1 MLNFMNKKQQPVE
14 EARVKKV
21 VVEDDNDEG
30 GANDW
35 LATYSDMIT
44 LLMAFFVIFFSAS
57 KVDMQL
63 FEELK
68 NGFVSDKLNTTAG
81 SPLTM
86 LYNQLD
92 STFDNSANDNPRVDI
107 EKNYRGINI
116 LLGSESLFS
125 SGEANLTRAGRQ
137 TIDELCLSLD
147 SIVGRYN
154 LTMDIEGHTD
164 DTPIRS
170 FRFPS
175 NWELSSA
182 RAATVLRQMIENG
195 LPPENSRAI
204 GFADV
209 KPTVKPF
216 DEEGNYVK
224 GSREKNRRVE
234 IIIHYWIW
242 DDYRP
247 Y

>member
-1 MLNFMNKKQQPVE
+1 MNKKQQPVE

-68 NGFVSDKLNTTAG
+68 NGFVSDKLNTTTG

-209 KPTVKPF
+209 KPTVEPF
-216 DEEGNYVK
+216 DEEGKYVK

-234 IIIHYWIW
+234 IIIHY
-242 DDYRP
+242 
-247 Y
+247 

>member
-1 MLNFMNKKQQPVE
+1 MFNFMNKKQQPIE
-14 EARVKKV
+14 ETRSKKV
-21 VVEDDNDEG
+21 VVEEENDEG

-68 NGFVSDKLNTTAG
+68 NGFVSDKLNTTTG
-81 SPLTM
+81 SPLKM

-92 STFDNSANDNPRVDI
+92 STFDNSAMDNPRVDI
-107 EKNYRGINI
+107 EKDFRGINI

-125 SGEANLTRAGRQ
+125 SGEASLTPAGRQ
-137 TIDELCLSLD
+137 TIDEICLSLD
-147 SIVGRYN
+147 SIVGKYN

-195 LPPENSRAI
+195 LPPQNSRAI

-209 KPTVKPF
+209 KPTIKPF
-216 DEEGNYVK
+216 DAEGNYVI

-234 IIIHYWIW
+234 IIIHY
-242 DDYRP
+242 
-247 Y
+247 

>member
-1 MLNFMNKKQQPVE
+1 MFNFMNKKQQPVE
-14 EARVKKV
+14 EARSKKV
-21 VVEDDNDEG
+21 VVQEDNDEG

-68 NGFVSDKLNTTAG
+68 NGFVSDKLNTKTG

-86 LYNQLD
+86 LYDQLD
-92 STFDNSANDNPRVDI
+92 STFDNSVNDNPRVDI

-125 SGEANLTRAGRQ
+125 SGEANLTSSGRQ

-147 SIVGRYN
+147 SIVGKYN

-209 KPTVKPF
+209 KPTIKPF
-216 DEEGNYVK
+216 DEEGKYVK

-234 IIIHYWIW
+234 IIIHY
-242 DDYRP
+242 
-247 Y
+247 

>member
-1 MLNFMNKKQQPVE
+1 MYDFMNKQKEQQPAE
-14 EARVKKV
+14 KSRKKV
-21 VVEDDNDEG
+21 VEEEDNDEG

-57 KVDMQL
+57 KVDLQL

-68 NGFVSDKLNTTAG
+68 NGFVDDKLNTKAG

-86 LYNQLD
+86 LFNQLD
-92 STFDNSANDNPRVDI
+92 STFDNSQNDNSKVSINKD
-107 EKNYRGINI
+107 YRGINI
-116 LLGSESLFS
+116 LLNSENLFN
-125 SGEANLTRAGRQ
+125 SGESDLSLEGILT
-137 TIDELCLSLD
+137 INDICLSLD
-147 SIVGRYN
+147 SIVGKYN
-154 LTMDIEGHTD
+154 LVMDIEGHTD
-164 DTPIRS
+164 DTPIHS

-204 GFADV
+204 GLADV
-209 KPTVKPF
+209 RPTIKPF
-216 DEEGNYVK
+216 DEESNYVK

-234 IIIHYWIW
+234 IIIHY
-242 DDYRP
+242 
-247 Y
+247 

>member
-1 MLNFMNKKQQPVE
+1 MFNFMNKQQQQPVE
-14 EARVKKV
+14 PERKKV
-21 VVEDDNDEG
+21 VVVEENEEG

-57 KVDMQL
+57 KVDLQL

-68 NGFVSDKLNTTAG
+68 NGFVSDKLNTTSG
-81 SPLTM
+81 SPLKM
-86 LYNQLD
+86 LFVQLD
-92 STFDNSANDNPRVDI
+92 STFDNTTNDNPRVEVI
-107 EKNYRGINI
+107 QNYRGINI

-125 SGEANLTRAGRQ
+125 PGESNLTPAGKS
-137 TIDELCLSLD
+137 TIDELCFSLD
-147 SIVGRYN
+147 SIVGKYN

-195 LPPENSRAI
+195 LPSANSRAI

-209 KPTVKPF
+209 RPAVKPF
-216 DEEGNYVK
+216 DDQGQYVR

-234 IIIHYWIW
+234 IIIHY
-242 DDYRP
+242 
-247 Y
+247 

>member
-1 MLNFMNKKQQPVE
+1 MFNFMNKKQQPVE

-68 NGFVSDKLNTTAG
+68 NGFVSDKLNTTTG

-234 IIIHYWIW
+234 IIIHY
-242 DDYRP
+242 
-247 Y
+247 

>member
-1 MLNFMNKKQQPVE
+1 MFDFMNKQKQQHVE
-14 EARVKKV
+14 ETPRKKA
-21 VVEDDNDEG
+21 VVEEETNEA

-35 LATYSDMIT
+35 LATYADMIT

-57 KVDMQL
+57 KVDLQL

-68 NGFVSDKLNTTAG
+68 NGFVSDKINTKSG
-81 SPLTM
+81 SPLTT

-92 STFDNSANDNPRVDI
+92 STFDNAANDNPRVDV

-125 SGEANLTRAGRQ
+125 SGEANLTGAGKQ
-137 TIDELCLSLD
+137 TIDELCLALD
-147 SIVGRYN
+147 SIVGKYN

-164 DTPIRS
+164 DTPMRS

-216 DEEGNYVK
+216 DDQGVYVK

-234 IIIHYWIW
+234 IIIHY
-242 DDYRP
+242 
-247 Y
+247 

>member
-1 MLNFMNKKQQPVE
+1 MFNFMNKKQQPIE
-14 EARVKKV
+14 ETRSKKV
-21 VVEDDNDEG
+21 VVEEENDEG

-68 NGFVSDKLNTTAG
+68 NGFVSDKLNTTTG
-81 SPLTM
+81 SPLKM

-92 STFDNSANDNPRVDI
+92 STFDNSAMDNPRVNI
-107 EKNYRGINI
+107 EKDFRGINI

-125 SGEANLTRAGRQ
+125 SGEASLTPAGRQ
-137 TIDELCLSLD
+137 TIDEICLSLD
-147 SIVGRYN
+147 SIVGKYN

-195 LPPENSRAI
+195 LPPQNSRAI

-209 KPTVKPF
+209 KPTIKPF
-216 DEEGNYVK
+216 DAEGNYVK

-234 IIIHYWIW
+234 IIIHY
-242 DDYRP
+242 
-247 Y
+247 

>member
-1 MLNFMNKKQQPVE
+1 MFNFMNKKQQPVE
-14 EARVKKV
+14 EARTKKV

-68 NGFVSDKLNTTAG
+68 NGFVSDKLNTTTG

-209 KPTVKPF
+209 KPTVEPF
-216 DEEGNYVK
+216 DEEGKYVK

-234 IIIHYWIW
+234 IIIHY
-242 DDYRP
+242 
-247 Y
+247 

>member
-1 MLNFMNKKQQPVE
+1 MFNFMNKKQQPVE
-14 EARVKKV
+14 EARTKKV

-209 KPTVKPF
+209 KPTIKPF

-242 DDYRP
+242 DD
-247 Y
+247 

>member
-1 MLNFMNKKQQPVE
+1 MFNFMNKKQQPVE

-68 NGFVSDKLNTTAG
+68 NGFVSDKLNTTTG

-209 KPTVKPF
+209 KPTIKPF

-234 IIIHYWIW
+234 IIIHY
-242 DDYRP
+242 
-247 Y
+247 

>member
-1 MLNFMNKKQQPVE
+1 MFNFMNKKQQPIE
-14 EARVKKV
+14 ETRSKKV
-21 VVEDDNDEG
+21 VVEEENDEG

-68 NGFVSDKLNTTAG
+68 NGFVSDKLNTTTG
-81 SPLTM
+81 SPLKM

-92 STFDNSANDNPRVDI
+92 STFDNSAMDNPRVEI
-107 EKNYRGINI
+107 EKDFRGINI

-125 SGEANLTRAGRQ
+125 SGEASLTPAGRQ
-137 TIDELCLSLD
+137 TIDEICLSLD
-147 SIVGRYN
+147 SIVGKYN

-195 LPPENSRAI
+195 LPPQNSRAI

-209 KPTVKPF
+209 KPTIKPF
-216 DEEGNYVK
+216 DAEGNYVK

-234 IIIHYWIW
+234 IIIHY
-242 DDYRP
+242 
-247 Y
+247 

>member
-68 NGFVSDKLNTTAG
+68 NGFVSDKLNTTTG

-125 SGEANLTRAGRQ
+125 SGEANLTRAGMQ

-209 KPTVKPF
+209 KPTIKPF

-242 DDYRP
+242 DD
-247 Y
+247 

>member
-1 MLNFMNKKQQPVE
+1 MFNFMNKKQQPVE
-14 EARVKKV
+14 ETRSKKV
-21 VVEDDNDEG
+21 VVEEDNDEG

-68 NGFVSDKLNTTAG
+68 NGFVSDKLNTKTG

-86 LYNQLD
+86 LYDQLD
-92 STFDNSANDNPRVDI
+92 STFDNSVNDNPRVDI

-125 SGEANLTRAGRQ
+125 SGEANLTSSGRQ

-147 SIVGRYN
+147 SIVGKYN

-209 KPTVKPF
+209 KPTIKPF
-216 DEEGNYVK
+216 DEEGKYVK

-234 IIIHYWIW
+234 IIIHY
-242 DDYRP
+242 
-247 Y
+247 

>member
-1 MLNFMNKKQQPVE
+1 MFNFMNKAKQEPIPE
-14 EARVKKV
+14 TRRKV
-21 VVEDDNDEG
+21 TVDENDDDEG

-35 LATYSDMIT
+35 LATYADMIT

-57 KVDMQL
+57 KVDLQL

-68 NGFVSDKLNTTAG
+68 NGFVSDKLNTKTG
-81 SPLTM
+81 SPLSM
-86 LYNQLD
+86 LHDQLEL
-92 STFDNSANDNPRVDI
+92 TFDNPSEDNPRVEI

-116 LLGSESLFS
+116 LLGSESLFL
-125 SGEANLTRAGRQ
+125 SGEANLTSAGGQ
-137 TIDELCLSLD
+137 TIIEICNSLD
-147 SIVGRYN
+147 TIVGKYN
-154 LTMDIEGHTD
+154 LVMDIEGHTD
-164 DTPIRS
+164 DTPMKS

-182 RAATVLRQMIENG
+182 RAATVLRQMIEAG

-209 KPTVKPF
+209 KPSKAPF

-224 GSREKNRRVE
+224 GSREINRRVE
-234 IIIHYWIW
+234 IIIHY
-242 DDYRP
+242 
-247 Y
+247 

>member
-1 MLNFMNKKQQPVE
+1 MFNFMNKKQQPVE

-209 KPTVKPF
+209 KPTVEPF
-216 DEEGNYVK
+216 DEEGKYVK

-234 IIIHYWIW
+234 IIIHY
-242 DDYRP
+242 
-247 Y
+247 

>member
-1 MLNFMNKKQQPVE
+1 MFDFMNKKQQQPIEETRRKKAVE
-14 EARVKKV
+14 E
-21 VVEDDNDEG
+21 EDIDEA

-57 KVDMQL
+57 KVDIQL

-68 NGFVSDKLNTTAG
+68 NGFVSDKLNTKSG

-92 STFDNSANDNPRVDI
+92 STFDNSANDNPRVEI

-125 SGEANLTRAGRQ
+125 SGESNLTMGGRQ
-137 TIDELCLSLD
+137 TIDELCSSLD
-147 SIVGRYN
+147 SIVGKYN

-164 DTPIRS
+164 DTPIKS

-209 KPTVKPF
+209 RPTVKPF
-216 DEEGNYVK
+216 DEEGKYVK

-234 IIIHYWIW
+234 IIIHY
-242 DDYRP
+242 
-247 Y
+247 

>member
-1 MLNFMNKKQQPVE
+1 MFNFMNKKQQPVE
-14 EARVKKV
+14 EARSKKV
-21 VVEDDNDEG
+21 VVQEDNDEG

-68 NGFVSDKLNTTAG
+68 NGFVSDKLNTKTG

-86 LYNQLD
+86 LYDQLD
-92 STFDNSANDNPRVDI
+92 STFDNSVNDNPRVDI

-125 SGEANLTRAGRQ
+125 SGEANLTRSGRQ

-147 SIVGRYN
+147 SIVGKYN

-209 KPTVKPF
+209 KPTIKPF
-216 DEEGNYVK
+216 DEEGKYVK

-234 IIIHYWIW
+234 IIIHY
-242 DDYRP
+242 
-247 Y
+247 

>member
-1 MLNFMNKKQQPVE
+1 MFNFMNKKQQPIE
-14 EARVKKV
+14 ETRSKKV
-21 VVEDDNDEG
+21 VVEEENDEG

-68 NGFVSDKLNTTAG
+68 NGFVSDKLNTTTG
-81 SPLTM
+81 SPLKM

-92 STFDNSANDNPRVDI
+92 STFDNSAMDNPRVDI

-125 SGEANLTRAGRQ
+125 SGEANLTPAGRQ
-137 TIDELCLSLD
+137 TIDELCQSLD
-147 SIVGRYN
+147 SIVGKYN

-209 KPTVKPF
+209 KPTIKPF
-216 DEEGNYVK
+216 DTEGNYVK

-234 IIIHYWIW
+234 IIIHY
-242 DDYRP
+242 
-247 Y
+247 

>member
-1 MLNFMNKKQQPVE
+1 MNKKQQPIE
-14 EARVKKV
+14 ETRSKKV
-21 VVEDDNDEG
+21 VVEEENDEG

-68 NGFVSDKLNTTAG
+68 NGFVSDKLNTTTG
-81 SPLTM
+81 SPLKM

-92 STFDNSANDNPRVDI
+92 STFDNSAMDNPRVDI
-107 EKNYRGINI
+107 EKDFRGINI

-125 SGEANLTRAGRQ
+125 SGEASLTPAGRQ
-137 TIDELCLSLD
+137 TIDEICLSLD
-147 SIVGRYN
+147 SIVGKYN

-195 LPPENSRAI
+195 LPPQNSRAI

-209 KPTVKPF
+209 KPAIKPF
-216 DEEGNYVK
+216 DAEGNYVK

-234 IIIHYWIW
+234 IIIHY
-242 DDYRP
+242 
-247 Y
+247 

>member
-1 MLNFMNKKQQPVE
+1 MFNFMNKKQQPIE
-14 EARVKKV
+14 ETRSKKV
-21 VVEDDNDEG
+21 VVEEENDEG

-68 NGFVSDKLNTTAG
+68 NGFVSDKLNTTTG
-81 SPLTM
+81 SPLKM

-92 STFDNSANDNPRVDI
+92 STFDNSAMDNPRVDI
-107 EKNYRGINI
+107 EKDFRGINI

-125 SGEANLTRAGRQ
+125 SGEASLTPAGRR
-137 TIDELCLSLD
+137 TIDEICLSLD
-147 SIVGRYN
+147 SIVGKYN

-195 LPPENSRAI
+195 LPPQNSRAI

-209 KPTVKPF
+209 KPTIKPF
-216 DEEGNYVK
+216 DAEGNYVK

-234 IIIHYWIW
+234 IIIHY
-242 DDYRP
+242 
-247 Y
+247 

>member
-1 MLNFMNKKQQPVE
+1 MFNFMNKKQQPIE
-14 EARVKKV
+14 ETRSKKV
-21 VVEDDNDEG
+21 VVEEENDEG

-68 NGFVSDKLNTTAG
+68 NGFVSDKLNTTTG
-81 SPLTM
+81 SPLKM

-92 STFDNSANDNPRVDI
+92 STFDNSAMDNPRVDI
-107 EKNYRGINI
+107 EKDFRGINI

-125 SGEANLTRAGRQ
+125 SGEASLTPAGRQ
-137 TIDELCLSLD
+137 TIDEICLSLD
-147 SIVGRYN
+147 SIVGKYN

-195 LPPENSRAI
+195 LPPQNSRAI

-209 KPTVKPF
+209 KPTIKPF
-216 DEEGNYVK
+216 DAEGNYVK

-234 IIIHYWIW
+234 IIIHY
-242 DDYRP
+242 
-247 Y
+247 

>member
-209 KPTVKPF
+209 KPTIEPF

-234 IIIHYWIW
+234 IIIHY
-242 DDYRP
+242 
-247 Y
+247 

>member
-1 MLNFMNKKQQPVE
+1 MFNFMNKKQQPVE

-68 NGFVSDKLNTTAG
+68 NGFVSDKLNTTTG

-209 KPTVKPF
+209 KPTVEPF
-216 DEEGNYVK
+216 DEEGKYVK

-234 IIIHYWIW
+234 IIIHY
-242 DDYRP
+242 
-247 Y
+247 

>member
-1 MLNFMNKKQQPVE
+1 MFNFMNKKQQPVE
-14 EARVKKV
+14 ETRAKKV
-21 VVEDDNDEG
+21 VVEEENDEG

-68 NGFVSDKLNTTAG
+68 NGFVSDKLNTKTG

-125 SGEANLTRAGRQ
+125 SGEANLTRAGMQ

-209 KPTVKPF
+209 KPTIEPF

-234 IIIHYWIW
+234 IIIHY
-242 DDYRP
+242 
-247 Y
+247 

>member
-68 NGFVSDKLNTTAG
+68 NGFVSDKLNTTTG

-209 KPTVKPF
+209 KPTVEPF
-216 DEEGNYVK
+216 DEEGKYVK

-234 IIIHYWIW
+234 IIIHY
-242 DDYRP
+242 
-247 Y
+247 

>member
-1 MLNFMNKKQQPVE
+1 MLNFMNKKQQPIE
-14 EARVKKV
+14 EARSKKV
-21 VVEDDNDEG
+21 VVEEENDEG

-68 NGFVSDKLNTTAG
+68 NGFVSDKLNTTTG
-81 SPLTM
+81 SPLKM

-92 STFDNSANDNPRVDI
+92 STFDNSAMDNPRVDI

-125 SGEANLTRAGRQ
+125 SGEANLTPAGRQ
-137 TIDELCLSLD
+137 TINELCQSLD
-147 SIVGRYN
+147 SIVGKYN

-209 KPTVKPF
+209 KPTIKPF
-216 DEEGNYVK
+216 DTEGNYVK

-234 IIIHYWIW
+234 IIIHY
-242 DDYRP
+242 
-247 Y
+247 